1 MDKIR
6 VLVAAFGLTSCFLL
20 GSVSAG
26 TEVLKPPALASA
38 NWSVDRTQSLDSNPP
53 PADLIWD
60 FVNRAVQ
67 GNPEQGHLCKFRF
80 ADLRRS
86 GNLSLVVS
94 VDGGG
99 NGGCNQTF
107 IFDKTDSGFE
117 SYSSWAFFSGDE
129 DVQDINHDGKL
140 ELILWAPIAGPD
152 EIGEECEWPL
162 VFAWTGIEYSEVSN
176 QYRGYYERYL
186 KSLEKQIAAGSSAA
200 GEVQA
205 RAAGKILGS
214 QPTTISGFQQS
225 VGESSSIALNS
236 ASIQR
241 RPIIVPAPAASTL
254 APAIS
259 RSTPDPRD
267 YACDSVQA
275 AKTEQF
281 LGNHSDASMIAAIK
295 DAESN
300 DPDRRTLAAV
310 IFSFMKTP
318 EATADL
324 KTLANDSD
332 PEVAKPAKDLLTEG
346 TEPDD
351 YYREIKMEPVQWSGP
366 IQ

>member
-6 VLVAAFGLTSCFLL
+6 VFVVAFGLAFCFLL

-26 TEVLKPPALASA
+26 TGVLKPPALASA
-38 NWSVDRTQSLDSNPP
+38 NWSVDRTHSLESNPP
-53 PADLIWD
+53 PADVIWD

-67 GNPEQGHLCKFRF
+67 GDPEQGHLCDFRF

-99 NGGCNQTF
+99 TGGCNQTF

-117 SYSSWAFFSGDE
+117 SYSSWALFSGDE

-162 VFAWTGIEYSEVSN
+162 VFAWTGIEYSEVSS

-200 GEVQA
+200 REAQA
-205 RAAGKILGS
+205 TAAGQTPGS
-214 QPTTISGFQQS
+214 QPATIS
-225 VGESSSIALNS
+225 
-236 ASIQR
+236 
-241 RPIIVPAPAASTL
+241 
-254 APAIS
+254 
-259 RSTPDPRD
+259 
-267 YACDSVQA
+267 
-275 AKTEQF
+275 
-281 LGNHSDASMIAAIK
+281 
-295 DAESN
+295 
-300 DPDRRTLAAV
+300 
-310 IFSFMKTP
+310 
-318 EATADL
+318 
-324 KTLANDSD
+324 
-332 PEVAKPAKDLLTEG
+332 
-346 TEPDD
+346 
-351 YYREIKMEPVQWSGP
+351 
-366 IQ
+366 